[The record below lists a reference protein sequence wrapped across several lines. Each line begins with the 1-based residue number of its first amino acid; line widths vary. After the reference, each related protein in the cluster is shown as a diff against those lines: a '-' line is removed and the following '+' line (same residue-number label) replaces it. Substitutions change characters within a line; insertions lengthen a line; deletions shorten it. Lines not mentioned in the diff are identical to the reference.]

1 MDENDDIRRIMP
13 ILIREIC
20 VNLCP
25 IFRGTILT
33 NSEIIAIGV
42 PLCSQGRNRLDQEGQ
57 DLF

>member
-25 IFRGTILT
+25 IFEGVILLLGA
-33 NSEIIAIGV
+33 SAQAFFSR
-42 PLCSQGRNRLDQEGQ
+42 LAGRRQHHRALK
-57 DLF
+57 DLS